1 MAGYLISKAEQLDVS
16 DPAIIF
22 IAGGI
27 QTVLLA
33 LVAAVLKMWGDK
45 NHAATQA
52 SIEVVRNDVNGK
64 MEHMQEIIKTAAIAE
79 GKLAGIAEEKANP
92 S

>member
-1 MAGYLISKAEQLDVS
+1 MSDATIVVVVS
-16 DPAIIF
+16 S
-22 IAGGI
+22 
-27 QTVLLA
+27 VNSLLLA
-33 LVAAVLKMWGDK
+33 ILAAFVKIWSDRQNE
-45 NHAATQA
+45 NHRETTKA
-52 SIEVVRNDVNGK
+52 IEVVRNDVNGK

>member
-1 MAGYLISKAEQLDVS
+1 MS

-22 IAGGI
+22 VAGGI

-33 LVAAVLKMWGDK
+33 IVAALLKIWGDR
-45 NHAATQA
+45 NHAATQGA
-52 SIEVVRNDVNGK
+52 IEVVRNDVNGK
-64 MEHMQEIIKTAAIAE
+64 MEKMQEVIKTAAIAE
-79 GKLAGIAEEKANP
+79 GRLQGKAEAEEKSHP